1 MKQLLK
7 PALLIPITWWALAF
21 GLAMLAAAASQC
33 TAGWSEACWSRWD
46 SGLYIDIAR
55 NGHTLFPC
63 PDQPGK
69 WCGNAGWA
77 PLYPMLMALLH
88 YTGMSLA
95 RAGMVLSELFFL
107 GLLLVN
113 ARLWRISDF
122 GWRSWAGMALVAF
135 APGSI
140 YYHAIFP
147 VSMVVFFL
155 SLCMLFIRQERWFAA
170 GLAAMPAV
178 LSHSIGF
185 FLLPAL
191 GVLLLLLWRRDKQL
205 PLFHGVKLCGPPL
218 LGLAMWYG
226 YDWLKTGHWN
236 AVFMIQEK
244 YGHGLNSPLKML
256 GHRMDKWLN
265 DTSGLAR
272 WIELQNMMLLG
283 LVISICAWLWFG
295 KKDLFA
301 RFQAAWLL
309 FFWFLPYSA
318 SLDVALYRNCANLAP
333 GWSAARNW
341 PAAALLLLLAVFFI
355 LWWPMARLF
364 MLSQL
369 V

>member
-1 MKQLLK
+1 MKSLLK
-7 PALLIPITWWALAF
+7 PALIIPLIWWGISF
-21 GLAMLAAAASQC
+21 FLAMELAAFC
-33 TAGWSEACWSRWD
+33 KCYEGWTERCWSRWD
-46 SGLYIDIAR
+46 SGLYMDIAR
-55 NGHTLFPC
+55 NGHTLMEC
-63 PDQPGK
+63 HDQPGK

-88 YTGMSLA
+88 TTGMSLA

-113 ARLWRISDF
+113 ARLWDIRNF

-155 SLCMLFIRQERWFAA
+155 SLCMLFIRQERWLAA

-191 GVLLLLLWRRDKQL
+191 AVLLLLLWHRDKKL
-205 PLFHGVKLCGPPL
+205 PLIHGLQLCGPPL

-256 GHRMDKWLN
+256 GLRIDRWMH
-265 DTSGLAR
+265 DTTGLAR
-272 WIELQNMMLLG
+272 WIELQNMILLV
-283 LVISICAWLWFG
+283 LVTGMFLWLWFR
-295 KKDLFA
+295 KRDLYA
-301 RFQAAWLL
+301 RLQAAWLF
-309 FFWFLPYSA
+309 FFWFLPYGA
-318 SLDVALYRNCANLAP
+318 SLDVALYRNCANLVP
-333 GWSAARNW
+333 GWSAVRNW
-341 PAAALLLLLAVFFI
+341 PAALLLLLLAIFLF
-355 LWWPMARLF
+355 LWWPMGILF
-364 MLSQL
+364 IESQL